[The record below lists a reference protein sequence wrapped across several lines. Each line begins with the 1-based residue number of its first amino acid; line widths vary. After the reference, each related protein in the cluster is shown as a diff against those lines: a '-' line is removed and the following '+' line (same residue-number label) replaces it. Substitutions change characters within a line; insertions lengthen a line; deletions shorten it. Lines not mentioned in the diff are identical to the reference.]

1 MFVLIARVERLLIL
15 IRSIKALKRSI
26 KEVLNYS
33 LSYYIGCKCL
43 RVLLN
48 SFVCKD
54 IMLLYITAKAF
65 YKEGN
70 YIIKNGRDL
79 SI

>member
-1 MFVLIARVERLLIL
+1 MLIARVERLLIL

-26 KEVLNYS
+26 KEALNYF
-33 LSYYIGCKCL
+33 LSCCIGYKRL
-43 RVLLN
+43 SVLLN
-48 SFVCKD
+48 SFIRKD
-54 IMLLYITAKAF
+54 IIPLYITAKAF

-70 YIIKNGRDL
+70 YIIKNSRDL